1 MVKYQL
7 TSKIIAYVED
17 KGTNLNPFVFAL
29 ANVVSCAPLQ
39 LATPFSGTCFGH
51 VVFKECQYAT
61 NDITIGVGMKEVNV
75 TEDQSALQKTITW
88 TKKSGKG
95 TQEWESTC
103 KETG

>member
-1 MVKYQL
+1 MHH
-7 TSKIIAYVED
+7 
-17 KGTNLNPFVFAL
+17 
-29 ANVVSCAPLQ
+29 LQ

-61 NDITIGVGMKEVNV
+61 NDIKIGVEIFAKHF
-75 TEDQSALQKTITW
+75 DLLLHSLLLTW

-103 KETG
+103 KETS

>member
-1 MVKYQL
+1 
-7 TSKIIAYVED
+7 
-17 KGTNLNPFVFAL
+17 
-29 ANVVSCAPLQ
+29 
-39 LATPFSGTCFGH
+39 
-51 VVFKECQYAT
+51 VFKECQYAT

>member
-1 MVKYQL
+1 
-7 TSKIIAYVED
+7 
-17 KGTNLNPFVFAL
+17 
-29 ANVVSCAPLQ
+29 
-39 LATPFSGTCFGH
+39 
-51 VVFKECQYAT
+51 VFKECQYAT
-61 NDITIGVGMKEVNV
+61 NDIKIGVGMKEVNV